1 MKAAFDSGIGL
12 KFQDLKRAC
21 EEMHV
26 PFLNLGW
33 ASNIGGL
40 CNAYAPCSPPYFE
53 WERELSTHD
62 KDGAGHV
69 HKSHIK
75 GYYVSKADAE
85 TTRLLLPLRQAHDS
99 VYRIASAYLG
109 LSDLFR
115 ISLAL
120 WHKGLTL
127 TEQMGDDREL
137 AQDSDEE
144 EQSLS
149 ANELKMLEEAY
160 RWNDLHQRNVVDPNA
175 FPVLCIA
182 RTFDSWNM
190 TSSPVILD
198 TYDLTLRLPD
208 GSRVSLDRRTGRVPD
223 FLVGLWASRVRP
235 LYRNLVELDL
245 RFLDRQ
251 SVRWSPVKN

>member
-1 MKAAFDSGIGL
+1 
-12 KFQDLKRAC
+12 
-21 EEMHV
+21 
-26 PFLNLGW
+26 
-33 ASNIGGL
+33 
-40 CNAYAPCSPPYFE
+40 
-53 WERELSTHD
+53 
-62 KDGAGHV
+62 
-69 HKSHIK
+69 
-75 GYYVSKADAE
+75 
-85 TTRLLLPLRQAHDS
+85 
-99 VYRIASAYLG
+99 
-109 LSDLFR
+109 
-115 ISLAL
+115 
-120 WHKGLTL
+120 
-127 TEQMGDDREL
+127 
-137 AQDSDEE
+137 
-144 EQSLS
+144 
-149 ANELKMLEEAY
+149 MLEEAY